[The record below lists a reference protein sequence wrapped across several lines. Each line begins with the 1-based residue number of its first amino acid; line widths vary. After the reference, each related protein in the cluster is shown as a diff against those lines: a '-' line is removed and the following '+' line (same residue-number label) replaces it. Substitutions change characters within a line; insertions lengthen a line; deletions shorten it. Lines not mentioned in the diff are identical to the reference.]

1 MTVPVVELH
10 EVGSERGGKRILD
23 SVSWTI
29 ERGQHWALV
38 GANGSGKTTLLKI
51 LTGYEWATTGTVRV
65 LGRLFGEHD
74 LRKLRLTIGWVS
86 NALEYFIPGRDT
98 ALEVTLSGLD
108 ASFGV
113 YRDFSEAERAAAA
126 DALGHLKAGYVA
138 GQPFETLSQ
147 GEQKR
152 TLIARAL
159 VCKPALLI
167 LDEPCAGLDPV
178 ARDAFLGD
186 LADMARTEQS
196 PTIILV
202 THHIEE
208 IGPWISHVHVLKSGR
223 TLRAGTAPGTLTA
236 AVLSD
241 AFSRPCAIEGVP
253 ERPRPRFL

>member
-1 MTVPVVELH
+1 MTAPVVEMR
-10 EVGSERGGKRILD
+10 EVGFVRGGKRILD
-23 SVSWTI
+23 GISWII

-51 LTGYEWATTGTVRV
+51 LTGYEWATAGSVRV
-65 LGRLFGEHD
+65 LGRLFGEYD

-86 NALEYFIPGRDT
+86 NALEHRIPGRDT
-98 ALEVTLSGLD
+98 ALEVALSGLD

-126 DALGHLKAGYVA
+126 QALGHLKAEYVA
-138 GQPFETLSQ
+138 AQSFETLSQ

-159 VCKPALLI
+159 ICNPALLI

-178 ARDAFLGD
+178 AREGFLDD
-186 LADMARTEQS
+186 LADMARSDRS

-223 TLRAGTAPGTLTA
+223 TVSAGAAGDTLTA
-236 AVLSD
+236 AVLSE
-241 AFSRPCAIEGVP
+241 AFSRPCAIEGTP
-253 ERPRPRFL
+253 GQPRPRFL